1 MTDLEKIKMFESPQ
15 APEHALTVREVIER
29 LSGLDPDAPVVFQTP
44 HYGVF
49 GANKAYGV
57 TTIRHE
63 KLARREHFN
72 PAEQYEDDETG
83 EQCEREVWLQV
94 WPEWTGVVLRGN
106 GI

>member
-1 MTDLEKIKMFESPQ
+1 MTDFAKIEMFESRQ

-29 LSGLDPDAPVVFQTP
+29 LSVLDPDAPVVFRTP
-44 HYGVF
+44 HHGVF
-49 GANKAYGV
+49 GANQAYGV

-72 PAEQYEDDETG
+72 PAGQYEDDETG
-83 EQCEREVWLQV
+83 EQYEHEAWLQV
-94 WPEWTGVVLRGN
+94 WPEWTGVVLQGD